1 MEPAQPRAAAYIS
14 RPASR
19 RVNEKEIALSEQTTE
34 LLHDTALNPGLG
46 AHPKDWLALLKP
58 RVVSLVV
65 FTGAI
70 GLFIAPGH
78 IQPFIAAIVI
88 FCIALGAGAA
98 GAINMWYD
106 RDIDAIMRRTSTRPV
121 PAGKIEASSALG
133 FGVVLAV
140 ISVLLLAMATN
151 LCAALVLAISIFYYA
166 VIYTIWLKRR
176 TPQNIVIGGGAGAFP
191 AVIGW
196 AAVTGQVG
204 LMPILLFLIV
214 FFWTPPHFWSL
225 ALYASTDYEKAGIP
239 MLPVVKGARH
249 TRWNVFIYTLI
260 LFVLALLP
268 WWLGLMGRIY
278 GFTALI
284 LGAVFVYYGWRV
296 LHEQQDA
303 AGVSL
308 NKDQAAK
315 ASFKFSILYLFL
327 LFGSCAVDRLL

>member
-1 MEPAQPRAAAYIS
+1 MTDLPHE
-14 RPASR
+14 
-19 RVNEKEIALSEQTTE
+19 EALAP
-34 LLHDTALNPGLG
+34 HLG
-46 AHPKDWLALLKP
+46 AEPKDWLALLKP

-70 GLFIAPGH
+70 GLLIAPGH
-78 IQPFIAAIVI
+78 INPLMAAIAI

-106 RDIDAIMRRTSTRPV
+106 RDIDAIMRRTTTRPI
-121 PAGKIEASSALG
+121 PAGKIEAKGALG
-133 FGVVLAV
+133 FGVVLSV

-151 LCAALVLAISIFYYA
+151 LCAAAVLAFSIFYYA

-204 LMPILLFLIV
+204 LLPVLLFLIV

-225 ALYASTDYEKAGIP
+225 ALYASTDYEKAGVP

-260 LFVLALLP
+260 LFPLALSP
-268 WWLGLMGRIY
+268 WFLGLTGWFY
-278 GFTALI
+278 GCTALV

-296 LHEQQDA
+296 LRDQQDA
-303 AGVSL
+303 NGVSL
-308 NKDQAAK
+308 NKDKVAK

-327 LFGSCAVDRLL
+327 LFAACAVDRLI

>member
-1 MEPAQPRAAAYIS
+1 MSTQA
-14 RPASR
+14 
-19 RVNEKEIALSEQTTE
+19 TE
-34 LLHDTALNPGLG
+34 MLHDAIPAPHLG
-46 AHPKDWLALLKP
+46 AEPGDWLALLKP

-70 GLFIAPGH
+70 GLLIAPGH
-78 IQPFIAAIVI
+78 INPFMAAIAI

-106 RDIDAIMRRTSTRPV
+106 RDIDAIMRRTTTRPI
-121 PAGKIEASSALG
+121 PAGKIEAGGALG
-133 FGVVLAV
+133 FGIVLAV

-151 LCAALVLAISIFYYA
+151 LCAAAVLAFSIFYYA

-196 AAVTGQVG
+196 ASVTGHIGV
-204 LMPILLFLIV
+204 LPMVLFFIV

-225 ALYASTDYEKAGIP
+225 ALYASTDYEKAGVP

-260 LFVLALLP
+260 LFPLALSP
-268 WWLGLMGRIY
+268 WFLGLAGRIY
-278 GFTALI
+278 GATAFV
-284 LGAVFVYYGWRV
+284 LGSAFIYFAWGV
-296 LHEQQDA
+296 LRDRQDA

-308 NKDQAAK
+308 TKDQPARAA
-315 ASFKFSILYLFL
+315 FKFSILYLFL
-327 LFGSCAVDRLL
+327 LFAACAVDRLV